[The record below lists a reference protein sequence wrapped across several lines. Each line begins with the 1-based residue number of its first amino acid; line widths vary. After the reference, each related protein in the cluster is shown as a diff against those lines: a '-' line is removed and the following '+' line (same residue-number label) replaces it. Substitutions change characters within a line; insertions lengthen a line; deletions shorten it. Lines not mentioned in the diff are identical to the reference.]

1 MLLRRHFPVVVATM
15 FLLFGYI
22 AGNRKTLAESN
33 ADVRQ
38 RDYRYGRTGPSAG
51 RNALGSTVGN
61 RWLCCVRCA
70 ALGGSRMIT
79 VVLVNDLPLAHAPAC
94 APCWNLTRRCKC
106 LGKPIVS
113 KVASGL
119 VQQTKPDVVFMDFR
133 MPGMDGLMA
142 MQQNAG
148 GIAAGRPCGGGVG
161 VRVSEH
167 LKEFLFCSLRVRDS
181 QRADVVSRPRL
192 CKD

>member
-1 MLLRRHFPVVVATM
+1 MLLRRHFPVVVLVATM

-22 AGNRKTLAESN
+22 ASNRKTLAESN
-33 ADVRQ
+33 ADVLQ
-38 RDYRYGRTGPSAG
+38 
-51 RNALGSTVGN
+51 LVGEADSEQSG
-61 RWLCCVRCA
+61 VR
-70 ALGGSRMIT
+70 
-79 VVLVNDLPLAHAPAC
+79 
-94 APCWNLTRRCKC
+94 
-106 LGKPIVS
+106 
-113 KVASGL
+113 L
-119 VQQTKPDVVFMDFR
+119 VQQTKPDVVLMDFR

-142 MQQNAG
+142 TQQNAG

-167 LKEFLFCSLRVRDS
+167 LKEFLFCSLRVTDS